1 MTSLR
6 YLHEAALLKNLY
18 DRWIASDRQPYT
30 SMSNVLIAVNPLRYL
45 KKVEKAVFVSQS
57 LDKSPPHPYNVAE
70 NAYRQLRTVKQNQ
83 SIIISGESGS
93 GKTETSKIILDFL
106 TERSQFTG
114 GRALLSSTLRTSRS
128 NQDDEDYDDEEGRP
142 HPGLAHSL
150 GDRLMKTIP
159 ILESFGNAKTHRNHN
174 SSRFGKYMRL
184 QFSPDVDLS
193 STALHLTGASIDT
206 YLLETSRVVH
216 PPTGERNFHVFYEL
230 LRSGD
235 AKLLNDLKLI
245 PNPYMPKD
253 PRLSNCDA
261 WLDMYHY
268 LNRSGCTHSE
278 FLNDRANFQKLKDA
292 LVFAGIDAV
301 QLLQIVAGVLH
312 LGNVTFHEEDTA
324 EGLTAAIHRE
334 GDAPNASIDVVA
346 DLLGIKADD
355 LIDALLKKKIE
366 RTKGSFQRRGSV
378 YFVGKTKQQAAY
390 SRDTVAKM
398 IYNQVFSALMVQCA
412 DILEYNAA
420 LQDELAYIGVLDIF
434 GFEDFHP
441 KNQNS
446 FEQLLINYAN
456 EALQSMFNLCILKAE
471 QELYQAENI
480 WAPQNASLLFPFAP
494 RPVDGLDGAFN
505 IAHAPNDKTI
515 TYDDNRQCL
524 TLIADRRDGILS
536 ILNMAGRL
544 VGQSDRKFNE
554 KLHVAFKKHPCFVVP
569 HPRDAPYMFCIK
581 HYAGVV
587 RYHIDGFIDKN
598 NNVASPQFH
607 ELIAGSTRSLLNMSC
622 MSKTPPGSVSEMFTH
637 QMKGLVVE
645 LDSTRSNFIRCIKP
659 NAAMDARVFDRRSVL
674 DQLRCSGTIQA
685 CKVLQVGLPTR
696 VSYEELVFIYSDLLG
711 ASFMERFHG
720 RDRLFT
726 QALCHVLDFPSDAF
740 RLGDTRLFFKTGKI
754 HLLDTVLAVTT
765 PCPPATLQARL
776 ISYLAKSRWISAVT
790 KTVVLRACDEL
801 FWSCRQGRCVVVLQ
815 CWFRQHLA
823 KRVVAKRRTTVRLS
837 RKWNLLLQKTQV
849 RAAFDRSVQDKLEL
863 LSVLLRH
870 QTLPP
875 HAKWLL
881 TWLGPMQ
888 RAMYVRKLGRAAC
901 MAYLAKRAFMA
912 LLDKVR
918 RERAAVRLQTQ
929 FRRVL
934 AVSRFQNLVNRH
946 RALARWSRIR
956 LAMKVNM
963 CVLAM
968 YRRAHVIGLERDVA
982 RLTLEANEFDLVK
995 ACLVEK
1001 VTSLE
1006 SLVSSWPLK
1015 QAAFD
1020 VTCSD
1025 FAMQVTALT
1034 SEVAAKDAE
1043 VIDMGRRFEIVQAQ
1057 LDRSVDAQHEL
1068 DKHVHRLQDE
1078 NTTWMQRSTAL
1089 ELQVA
1094 DLNNMLA
1101 LSKARY
1107 ATLVVETDARRDSFA
1122 TQVDAVET
1130 KMNDI
1135 KHDVRL
1141 KAAQISELEEYN
1153 AELKHEHESVVTQ
1166 LEDLEQLHERE
1177 MATQRRQVTALTS
1190 DVDELRL
1197 RLAAAT
1203 EEIERRIMGAVELD
1217 TIRHGLEEDIST
1229 LADQRNAMANV
1240 NAALNGDVTRLKA
1253 CVASAQNDI
1262 ASFERKHKQL
1272 QLDLDDAT
1280 ATIDY
1285 QSIQLAEVEGIKAQY
1300 KAKDAELK
1308 AQSDLQVA
1316 SLTTHLHQVQAQ
1328 LSQALAAVA
1337 LHEKSALE
1345 FERFKEQSAV
1355 DHITLKQN
1363 VINMTNYVGD
1373 CKRKEVALDAA
1384 LTDRD
1389 AQIQELTRQHQLD
1402 ELRVKELMG
1411 ALETTQHAL
1420 KTKAA
1425 AVEELEELR
1434 RQLMQVHTS
1443 LTEELNAIKHDQTI
1457 SKQVEADLDGQLAES
1472 SHRVVELCAQL
1483 QHMQLR
1489 FDQVQDHI
1497 AVKDVVVLAEETI
1510 KLQLQVD
1517 NDVLTQKVDASKL
1530 AISQVRANELAL
1542 TSQLSAQ
1549 TIEMQALA
1557 CRLETSEAACKDA
1570 TWQIEFLQSKID
1582 DAQATAAALAE
1593 TKAQLQARVVVF
1605 EKANP
1610 PESTEPSSVDTPWI
1624 SNSHDHI
1631 TTLTAELL
1639 TIQHQLSQAKNQADT
1654 TTANAPELEALQHQ
1668 MTLNTLTL
1676 TEKMATLVQASGEAK
1691 QRQTQLEAQVADG
1704 LRQVQVLTS
1713 QLEHAHDKWR
1723 QAENQLA
1730 ATLANERN
1738 APASDVSDQFP
1749 RSPSQVHLEG
1759 QSSSVVPLISDLEVA
1774 HAEVAPSNDLIAS
1787 TQQREDELDGRLA
1800 ACTDHVYAQEAHLSH
1815 PMATFDTAETSKP
1828 TADAKDEQLS
1838 DLAKSRTIPNEEQST
1853 FNLDDQSEVE
1863 ESPLTS
1869 TTVVT
1874 IASPRGVQTNT
1885 GFRTTD
1891 ASVSQIARHK
1901 QVQVNLNK
1909 ENRVAALEARLK
1921 VLELQHELNQTETSR
1936 AHECIANLKSTIE
1949 DKDHII
1955 VELRSRLA
1963 MDELNDGGQVA
1974 VGTQG
1979 GEAESPTSMFA
1990 RPTSGEHFH
1999 AACYQLEMEAR
2010 RQQQLNRR
2018 LRKVVLQTRW

>member
-1 MTSLR
+1 
-6 YLHEAALLKNLY
+6 
-18 DRWIASDRQPYT
+18 
-30 SMSNVLIAVNPLRYL
+30 
-45 KKVEKAVFVSQS
+45 
-57 LDKSPPHPYNVAE
+57 
-70 NAYRQLRTVKQNQ
+70 
-83 SIIISGESGS
+83 
-93 GKTETSKIILDFL
+93 
-106 TERSQFTG
+106 
-114 GRALLSSTLRTSRS
+114 
-128 NQDDEDYDDEEGRP
+128 
-142 HPGLAHSL
+142 
-150 GDRLMKTIP
+150 
-159 ILESFGNAKTHRNHN
+159 
-174 SSRFGKYMRL
+174 
-184 QFSPDVDLS
+184 
-193 STALHLTGASIDT
+193 
-206 YLLETSRVVH
+206 
-216 PPTGERNFHVFYEL
+216 
-230 LRSGD
+230 
-235 AKLLNDLKLI
+235 
-245 PNPYMPKD
+245 
-253 PRLSNCDA
+253 
-261 WLDMYHY
+261 
-268 LNRSGCTHSE
+268 
-278 FLNDRANFQKLKDA
+278 
-292 LVFAGIDAV
+292 
-301 QLLQIVAGVLH
+301 
-312 LGNVTFHEEDTA
+312 
-324 EGLTAAIHRE
+324 
-334 GDAPNASIDVVA
+334 
-346 DLLGIKADD
+346 
-355 LIDALLKKKIE
+355 
-366 RTKGSFQRRGSV
+366 
-378 YFVGKTKQQAAY
+378 
-390 SRDTVAKM
+390 
-398 IYNQVFSALMVQCA
+398 MVQCA

-494 RPVDGLDGAFN
+494 RPLDGLDGAFN
-505 IAHAPNDKTI
+505 IAHA
-515 TYDDNRQCL
+515 
-524 TLIADRRDGILS
+524 
-536 ILNMAGRL
+536 
-544 VGQSDRKFNE
+544 
-554 KLHVAFKKHPCFVVP
+554 
-569 HPRDAPYMFCIK
+569 
-581 HYAGVV
+581 YA
-587 RYHIDGFIDKN
+587 HIIYSNNPPVCN

-659 NAAMDARVFDRRSVL
+659 NAAMDAQVFDRRSVL

-929 FRRVL
+929 
-934 AVSRFQNLVNRH
+934 
-946 RALARWSRIR
+946 
-956 LAMKVNM
+956 
-963 CVLAM
+963 
-968 YRRAHVIGLERDVA
+968 RDVA

-1043 VIDMGRRFEIVQAQ
+1043 VIDMGRRLEIVQAQ
-1057 LDRSVDAQHEL
+1057 LDSSVDAQHEL

-1094 DLNNMLA
+1094 DLDNMLA

-1135 KHDVRL
+1135 KHD
-1141 KAAQISELEEYN
+1141 ELEEYN

-1203 EEIERRIMGAVELD
+1203 EEIERRIMGAV
-1217 TIRHGLEEDIST
+1217 
-1229 LADQRNAMANV
+1229 V
-1240 NAALNGDVTRLKA
+1240 RLM
-1253 CVASAQNDI
+1253 CCFAQDDI

-1285 QSIQLAEVEGIKAQY
+1285 QSIQLAEVECMKNQY
-1300 KAKDAELK
+1300 KAKRAELK

-1316 SLTTHLHQVQAQ
+1316 SLTTQLHQVQAQ

-1402 ELRVKELMG
+1402 ELRVKEMMG

-1425 AVEELEELR
+1425 AVEVGHIFELEELR

-1472 SHRVVELCAQL
+1472 SHRVVELGAQL

-1497 AVKDVVVLAEETI
+1497 AVKDVVVLVWAEETI

-1517 NDVLTQKVDASKL
+1517 NDVLTQKVHASKL

-1549 TIEMQALA
+1549 IVEMQALA

-1582 DAQATAAALAE
+1582 
-1593 TKAQLQARVVVF
+1593 
-1605 EKANP
+1605 
-1610 PESTEPSSVDTPWI
+1610 
-1624 SNSHDHI
+1624 
-1631 TTLTAELL
+1631 
-1639 TIQHQLSQAKNQADT
+1639 
-1654 TTANAPELEALQHQ
+1654 ELEALQHQ

-1676 TEKMATLVQASGEAK
+1676 TEKMATLVHASGEAK

-1730 ATLANERN
+1730 ATLAN
-1738 APASDVSDQFP
+1738 
-1749 RSPSQVHLEG
+1749 VHLEG

-1800 ACTDHVYAQEAHLSH
+1800 ACTHHVYALEAHLSH

-1853 FNLDDQSEVE
+1853 FNLDDQSEVV
-1863 ESPLTS
+1863 TS
-1869 TTVVT
+1869 
-1874 IASPRGVQTNT
+1874 ASPRGVQTNT
-1885 GFRTTD
+1885 AFRTTD

-1901 QVQVNLNK
+1901 QVNLNK
-1909 ENRVAALEARLK
+1909 ENQMAALEARLK

-1936 AHECIANLKSTIE
+1936 AHECIVRIANLKSTIE

-1974 VGTQG
+1974 VGAQG

>member
-1 MTSLR
+1 
-6 YLHEAALLKNLY
+6 
-18 DRWIASDRQPYT
+18 
-30 SMSNVLIAVNPLRYL
+30 
-45 KKVEKAVFVSQS
+45 
-57 LDKSPPHPYNVAE
+57 
-70 NAYRQLRTVKQNQ
+70 
-83 SIIISGESGS
+83 
-93 GKTETSKIILDFL
+93 
-106 TERSQFTG
+106 
-114 GRALLSSTLRTSRS
+114 
-128 NQDDEDYDDEEGRP
+128 
-142 HPGLAHSL
+142 
-150 GDRLMKTIP
+150 
-159 ILESFGNAKTHRNHN
+159 
-174 SSRFGKYMRL
+174 
-184 QFSPDVDLS
+184 
-193 STALHLTGASIDT
+193 
-206 YLLETSRVVH
+206 
-216 PPTGERNFHVFYEL
+216 
-230 LRSGD
+230 
-235 AKLLNDLKLI
+235 
-245 PNPYMPKD
+245 
-253 PRLSNCDA
+253 
-261 WLDMYHY
+261 
-268 LNRSGCTHSE
+268 
-278 FLNDRANFQKLKDA
+278 
-292 LVFAGIDAV
+292 
-301 QLLQIVAGVLH
+301 
-312 LGNVTFHEEDTA
+312 
-324 EGLTAAIHRE
+324 
-334 GDAPNASIDVVA
+334 
-346 DLLGIKADD
+346 
-355 LIDALLKKKIE
+355 
-366 RTKGSFQRRGSV
+366 
-378 YFVGKTKQQAAY
+378 
-390 SRDTVAKM
+390 
-398 IYNQVFSALMVQCA
+398 MVQCA

-480 WAPQNASLLFPFAP
+480 WAPQNASLF
-494 RPVDGLDGAFN
+494 
-505 IAHAPNDKTI
+505 PNDKTI

-659 NAAMDARVFDRRSVL
+659 NAAMDARVFDHRSVL

-740 RLGDTRLFFKTGKI
+740 RLGDTRLFFKTGSTRDVPNYRKI

-912 LLDKVR
+912 LLNKVR

-929 FRRVL
+929 
-934 AVSRFQNLVNRH
+934 
-946 RALARWSRIR
+946 
-956 LAMKVNM
+956 
-963 CVLAM
+963 
-968 YRRAHVIGLERDVA
+968 RDVA

-1001 VTSLE
+1001 VASLE

-1043 VIDMGRRFEIVQAQ
+1043 VIDMGRRLEIVQAQ

-1078 NTTWMQRSTAL
+1078 TTTWMQRSTAL

-1094 DLNNMLA
+1094 DLDNMLA

-1166 LEDLEQLHERE
+1166 LENLEQLHERE

-1203 EEIERRIMGAVELD
+1203 EEIERRIMGAV
-1217 TIRHGLEEDIST
+1217 
-1229 LADQRNAMANV
+1229 V
-1240 NAALNGDVTRLKA
+1240 RLM
-1253 CVASAQNDI
+1253 CCFAQDDI

-1285 QSIQLAEVEGIKAQY
+1285 QSIQVAEVEGIKAQY

-1337 LHEKSALE
+1337 LHEKSAME

-1472 SHRVVELCAQL
+1472 SHRVVELGAQL

-1497 AVKDVVVLAEETI
+1497 AVKDVVVLVWAEETI

-1517 NDVLTQKVDASKL
+1517 NDVLTQKVHASKL

-1549 TIEMQALA
+1549 TVEMQALA

-1582 DAQATAAALAE
+1582 
-1593 TKAQLQARVVVF
+1593 
-1605 EKANP
+1605 
-1610 PESTEPSSVDTPWI
+1610 
-1624 SNSHDHI
+1624 
-1631 TTLTAELL
+1631 
-1639 TIQHQLSQAKNQADT
+1639 
-1654 TTANAPELEALQHQ
+1654 ELEALQHQ

-1730 ATLANERN
+1730 ATLANL
-1738 APASDVSDQFP
+1738 
-1749 RSPSQVHLEG
+1749 HLEG

-1774 HAEVAPSNDLIAS
+1774 HAEVAPSNDLIAP
-1787 TQQREDELDGRLA
+1787 TQQPEDELDGRLA
-1800 ACTDHVYAQEAHLSH
+1800 ACTHHVYALEAHLSH

-1853 FNLDDQSEVE
+1853 FNLDDQSEVV
-1863 ESPLTS
+1863 TS
-1869 TTVVT
+1869 
-1874 IASPRGVQTNT
+1874 ASPRGVQTNT
-1885 GFRTTD
+1885 AFRTTD
-1891 ASVSQIARHK
+1891 ASVSQIAGHK
-1901 QVQVNLNK
+1901 QVNQNK
-1909 ENRVAALEARLK
+1909 ENRMAALEARLK

-1936 AHECIANLKSTIE
+1936 ANLKSTIE

>member
-1 MTSLR
+1 
-6 YLHEAALLKNLY
+6 
-18 DRWIASDRQPYT
+18 
-30 SMSNVLIAVNPLRYL
+30 
-45 KKVEKAVFVSQS
+45 
-57 LDKSPPHPYNVAE
+57 
-70 NAYRQLRTVKQNQ
+70 
-83 SIIISGESGS
+83 
-93 GKTETSKIILDFL
+93 
-106 TERSQFTG
+106 
-114 GRALLSSTLRTSRS
+114 
-128 NQDDEDYDDEEGRP
+128 
-142 HPGLAHSL
+142 
-150 GDRLMKTIP
+150 
-159 ILESFGNAKTHRNHN
+159 
-174 SSRFGKYMRL
+174 
-184 QFSPDVDLS
+184 
-193 STALHLTGASIDT
+193 
-206 YLLETSRVVH
+206 
-216 PPTGERNFHVFYEL
+216 
-230 LRSGD
+230 
-235 AKLLNDLKLI
+235 
-245 PNPYMPKD
+245 
-253 PRLSNCDA
+253 
-261 WLDMYHY
+261 
-268 LNRSGCTHSE
+268 
-278 FLNDRANFQKLKDA
+278 
-292 LVFAGIDAV
+292 
-301 QLLQIVAGVLH
+301 
-312 LGNVTFHEEDTA
+312 
-324 EGLTAAIHRE
+324 
-334 GDAPNASIDVVA
+334 
-346 DLLGIKADD
+346 
-355 LIDALLKKKIE
+355 
-366 RTKGSFQRRGSV
+366 
-378 YFVGKTKQQAAY
+378 
-390 SRDTVAKM
+390 
-398 IYNQVFSALMVQCA
+398 MVQCA

-494 RPVDGLDGAFN
+494 RP
-505 IAHAPNDKTI
+505 
-515 TYDDNRQCL
+515 
-524 TLIADRRDGILS
+524 
-536 ILNMAGRL
+536 
-544 VGQSDRKFNE
+544 
-554 KLHVAFKKHPCFVVP
+554 
-569 HPRDAPYMFCIK
+569 
-581 HYAGVV
+581 
-587 RYHIDGFIDKN
+587 N

-912 LLDKVR
+912 LLDKV
-918 RERAAVRLQTQ
+918 L
-929 FRRVL
+929 
-934 AVSRFQNLVNRH
+934 
-946 RALARWSRIR
+946 
-956 LAMKVNM
+956 
-963 CVLAM
+963 
-968 YRRAHVIGLERDVA
+968 
-982 RLTLEANEFDLVK
+982 
-995 ACLVEK
+995 
-1001 VTSLE
+1001 TSLE

-1203 EEIERRIMGAVELD
+1203 EEIERRIMGAV
-1217 TIRHGLEEDIST
+1217 
-1229 LADQRNAMANV
+1229 V
-1240 NAALNGDVTRLKA
+1240 RLM
-1253 CVASAQNDI
+1253 CCFAQNDI

-1472 SHRVVELCAQL
+1472 SHRVVELGAQL

-1582 DAQATAAALAE
+1582 
-1593 TKAQLQARVVVF
+1593 
-1605 EKANP
+1605 
-1610 PESTEPSSVDTPWI
+1610 
-1624 SNSHDHI
+1624 
-1631 TTLTAELL
+1631 
-1639 TIQHQLSQAKNQADT
+1639 
-1654 TTANAPELEALQHQ
+1654 ELEALQHQ

-1800 ACTDHVYAQEAHLSH
+1800 ACTDHVYALEAHLSH

-1936 AHECIANLKSTIE
+1936 AHECIVRIANLKSTIE

-1979 GEAESPTSMFA
+1979 GEVESPTSMFA